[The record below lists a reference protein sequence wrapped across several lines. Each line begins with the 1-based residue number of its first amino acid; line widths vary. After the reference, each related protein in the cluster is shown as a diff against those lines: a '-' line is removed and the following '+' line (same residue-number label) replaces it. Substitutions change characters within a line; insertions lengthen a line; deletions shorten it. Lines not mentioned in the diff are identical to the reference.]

1 MIKAVLFDLDGTLLP
16 MDQDLFIKTYFA
28 SLSKKLASHGYDKD
42 KLVPAVWEGTKAMM
56 TNDGSRTNEQ
66 AFWEFFCAT
75 FGEKAKEDMPLF
87 EDYYKNEFAAV
98 KEVCGYYP
106 QAADV
111 IKAVKNKGL
120 KAVLATNPLFPAVA
134 TQNRIRW
141 AGLNPEDFE
150 LYTTYEDYTY
160 CKPNLEYYQQILE
173 KLGLKGEE
181 CVMVG
186 NDVTEDMATEKLGMQ
201 TFLLTDCIINRE
213 NKDISAYN
221 HGGFDQLIE
230 FINNL

>member
-1 MIKAVLFDLDGTLLP
+1 M
-16 MDQDLFIKTYFA
+16 
-28 SLSKKLASHGYDKD
+28 
-42 KLVPAVWEGTKAMM
+42 
-56 TNDGSRTNEQ
+56 
-66 AFWEFFCAT
+66 
-75 FGEKAKEDMPLF
+75 
-87 EDYYKNEFAAV
+87 
-98 KEVCGYYP
+98 
-106 QAADV
+106 
-111 IKAVKNKGL
+111 
-120 KAVLATNPLFPAVA
+120 FPAVA
-134 TQNRIRW
+134 TQNRIHW
-141 AGLNPEDFE
+141 AGLKPEDFE